1 MKRNGLGTL
10 VVALGFTTLTG
21 CMMSA
26 GSTSTAKVSDKPATA
41 TNGNALPAA
50 NAAMDKK
57 PADQAPADHAAM
69 QAGGPLAAIATLK
82 GGPGNPNLS
91 GTITF
96 TPDGDRIHVVAD
108 LKGVDKPGMHG
119 FHVHDKGECNGDFTS
134 AGGHFN
140 PTGAQHA
147 CSPSDPLHAGDFG
160 NVQVAEDGTAHIDTY
175 TNHISLSGAT
185 SVIGKA
191 VILHAGQDDCKTQPS
206 GNSGARVACGVVRAS
221 SKDE

>member
-10 VVALGFTTLTG
+10 VVALCYTSLTA
-21 CMMSA
+21 CMMSS
-26 GSTSTAKVSDKPATA
+26 GSTSTAKVSDKPATDGKA
-41 TNGNALPAA
+41 MPAA
-50 NAAMDKK
+50 NAAMDHV
-57 PADQAPADHAAM
+57 PADKTPVDHAAM
-69 QAGGPLAAIATLK
+69 MQGGPLAAIATLK
-82 GGPGNPNLS
+82 GGPGSPNLS

-108 LKGVDKPGMHG
+108 LKGVDKAGMHG
-119 FHVHDKGECNGDFTS
+119 FHVHEKGVCEGDFSS

-147 CSPSDPLHAGDFG
+147 CSPTDPLHAGDFG
-160 NVQVAEDGTAHIDTY
+160 NIEVAADGTAHLDTY
-175 TNHISLSGAT
+175 TSHLSLSGAT

-206 GNSGARVACGVVRAS
+206 GNSGARAACGVIRAS